1 MPLREW
7 WWHFVPTLFFLG
19 FSLLTIIPPPHHP
32 HTPLLPQ
39 FVNNGFF
46 TEENAI
52 LNPARIERIRH
63 IPSVIIQG
71 RYDMV
76 CPIKSAWDLHKV
88 WPEAAFTVVPDSG
101 HSAFDVGIQ
110 RELLNATDAFRV

>member
-1 MPLREW
+1 ML
-7 WWHFVPTLFFLG
+7 
-19 FSLLTIIPPPHHP
+19 IPPF
-32 HTPLLPQ
+32 LPSPPPYTQ

-110 RELLNATDAFRV
+110 RELLNATDAFKV